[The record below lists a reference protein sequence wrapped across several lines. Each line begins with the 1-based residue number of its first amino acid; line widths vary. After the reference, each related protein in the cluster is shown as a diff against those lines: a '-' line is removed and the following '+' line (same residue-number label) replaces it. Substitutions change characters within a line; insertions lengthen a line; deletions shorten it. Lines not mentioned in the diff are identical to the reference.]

1 MKLGL
6 LGFSGDTV
14 KSRTNNLGIYRAES
28 NNHIQRYN
36 SYARF
41 YQYYGEKQVISN
53 STLKS
58 ITGLSFKPD
67 GTQVYITADGDNS
80 IYQYNLPTPWDITS
94 ISSITPTS
102 SAELSSYLVSRTG
115 NSYNLTAPTGVAFSS
130 DGSLM
135 HVVDNYD
142 RKIVQFTLTTPWTVS
157 SRTFTNTTTDNDR
170 PLWYIPSVNS
180 VRDVCFSSN
189 GTRLFTLNTNTNNK
203 AVVTSFNLNSG
214 ATPFN
219 IGTKGSPNYTIDLQL
234 PLDTIDNSMRGMA
247 FNNGGSM
254 LFLCGLTSAQ
264 TYNLSFTSPYF
275 YDTENPVN
283 YESGNFLYDGYIAGR
298 EGAPEAVFINTESNN
313 MDLYVVGTES
323 RFGATKQNIIYQY
336 KLIQK

>member
-6 LGFSGDTV
+6 LGFSGDSV
-14 KSRTNNLGIYRAES
+14 KSRTTNLGIYRAES
-28 NNHIQRYN
+28 TNHIQRYN

-41 YQYYGEKQVISN
+41 YQYYGEKQVIDS

-67 GTQVYITADGDNS
+67 GTQVYILADGDNS

-102 SAELSSYLVSRTG
+102 SAELSGYLVSRTG
-115 NSYNLTAPTGVAFSS
+115 NNYNLTSPTGVAFSS

-135 HVVDNYD
+135 HVVDNWD
-142 RKIVQFTLTTPWTVS
+142 RKLVQFTLTTPWTVS

-180 VRDVCFSSN
+180 VRDVCFSSD
-189 GTRLFTLNTNTNNK
+189 GTRLFTLVTDTSNN
-203 AVVTSFNLNSG
+203 AGLRSYHLNSG
-214 ATPFN
+214 ATPFD
-219 IGTKGSPNYTIDLQL
+219 IGTKGSFNYTFYETLSL
-234 PLDTIDNSMRGMA
+234 NSIDNSMRGVA
-247 FNNGGSM
+247 FNNSGLM
-254 LFLCGLTSAQ
+254 LFLCGLTNAQ
-264 TYNLSFTSPYF
+264 TYNLRLTSPYLF
-275 YDTENPVN
+275 DTENPVF
-283 YESGNFLYDGYIAGR
+283 YDVGNFLYDGYISGR

-323 RFGATKQNIIYQY
+323 RFGASKQNIIYQY